1 MVRRKRNHTDSL
13 SDTNCYYYER
23 ISDKCYIDAYFTID
37 KTVSFLNFIT
47 MISEFFLI
55 SVCRNIS
62 DDPYFFLGNSMP
74 RDLYITINI
83 NTTHHLVL
91 LGIAYYVGQ
100 VCFQQNLNLKQF
112 NSNKIVEI
120 GNSLSCSYLYKEFFM
135 IGYQDCKEYTQYYNK
150 TRCIELMSSTKKK
163 FNKEFLK
170 YLKELS
176 MNDLT
181 ADIKKNIFKFL

>member
-1 MVRRKRNHTDSL
+1 MFRRKRNHTDSL
-13 SDTNCYYYER
+13 NDINHFYYDRVSDE
-23 ISDKCYIDAYFTID
+23 CYIDAYFTID
-37 KTVSFLNFIT
+37 KTVTFLNFIT

-55 SVCRNIS
+55 SVSRYIS
-62 DDPYFFLGNSMP
+62 DDPHLFLGNSIP

-135 IGYQDCKEYTQYYNK
+135 IGYKDCKAYTEYYNK
-150 TRCIELMSSTKKK
+150 TRCIELMNSTKKK
-163 FNKEFLK
+163 FNKEFFE

-181 ADIKKNIFKFL
+181 ADIKKIIFNFL